1 MATASS
7 LQDAFQ
13 QCCEMDASLAERLDA
28 FADALREW
36 QPTFAEAVDRLVQRL
51 QGVDAGK
58 NAPKP
63 GEPMPPFLLPDET
76 GRLVSLEDMLR
87 NGPVALTFHR
97 GHWCPYCRINIAALA
112 QAHREVAAEGG
123 QIAAILPE
131 LQHFA
136 AELKSVSHA
145 EFPILIDMDNGYA
158 MSLGLTIWVGEELKE
173 LMIGNS
179 AYNIA
184 AFQGNDA
191 WLLPIPAT
199 FVVGRDGRIVARY
212 IDPDFRR
219 RMAIEDL
226 LSALRQNR

>member
-1 MATASS
+1 MATAAS

-28 FADALREW
+28 FAAALREW
-36 QPTFAEAVDRLVQRL
+36 QPVFAEAVDRLVRRL

-58 NAPKP
+58 SAPKLD
-63 GEPMPPFLLPDET
+63 EPMPAFLLPDES
-76 GRLVSLEDMLR
+76 GRLVSLEDLLR

-97 GHWCPYCRINIAALA
+97 GHWCPYCRMNIEALA
-112 QAHREVAAEGG
+112 QAHREIVAEGG

-131 LQHFA
+131 RQRFA
-136 AELKSVSHA
+136 ADLKSAADV

-158 MSLGLTIWVGEELKE
+158 TSLGLAFWVGEELKQ
-173 LMIGNS
+173 LMIQND

-219 RMAIEDL
+219 RMAVEDL
-226 LSALRQNR
+226 LSALRRDL